1 VFVIVLEVD
10 VLKNLLKQKRYSELK
25 EMFKN
30 KNSADISA
38 ALDELDSEE
47 LILIYRLIAKQE
59 AAKVFSY
66 MEPDTQEK
74 LITYMTDKELKETMD
89 EMFVDDAVDMIE
101 EMPSNVV
108 KRILR
113 HTPPEQREIINMFL
127 RYPSGSAGSVMTIEF
142 IDLKAYMT
150 VAEAFAKIKKVGVDS
165 ETIYTCYVLDE
176 ERTLIGII
184 SVKTMLLADSK
195 AKIVD
200 LMETNFICVN
210 TLDDKENAAR
220 KFDKYDLLALP
231 VVDMESKMVGI
242 ITVDDAVDVL
252 KEETTEDI
260 EKMAAISPSDAS
272 YFKMS
277 ILTHAKNRILWLIVL
292 MLSASIT
299 GGILTKYQNAFSAVP
314 LLVSF
319 IPMLMNTGGN
329 CGNQSASLIIRGIA
343 LEEIMPSDF
352 FRALFKE
359 FGVSLLVAM
368 VLSLINGLRIFI
380 VYRDAELMI
389 VITLTLIFTVILSK
403 VLGCVLPI
411 LAKKL
416 RLDPALMATP
426 LITTIVDACSMVIYF
441 NIALMIMGKRIG

>member
-1 VFVIVLEVD
+1 VIVLEVD

-426 LITTIVDACSMVIYF
+426 LITTLVDLSTISVYF
-441 NIALMIMGKRIG
+441 AIASYAFKL

>member
-1 VFVIVLEVD
+1 MEVD